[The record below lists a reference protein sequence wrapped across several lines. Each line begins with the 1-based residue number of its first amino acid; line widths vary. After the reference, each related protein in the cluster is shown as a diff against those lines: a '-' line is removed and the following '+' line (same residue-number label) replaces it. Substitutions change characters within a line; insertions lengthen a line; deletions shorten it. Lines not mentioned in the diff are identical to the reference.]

1 MPSLHLAAPATH
13 EQITAGN
20 PDEGGREEESRVVG
34 SPQEPLAFNNE
45 RDIPSRGTPMKHR
58 SAYMLYLVSGII
70 LLVGLSGAFL
80 IYRAAETQSVGASEQ
95 GEGALYQ
102 LNPEYSKRDLR
113 ELELYGGGANV
124 LAYEFRNWFV
134 GLWRG
139 KSLAYIV
146 GGTAI
151 LVSVAVFYAADHL
164 RSHGPE

>member
-1 MPSLHLAAPATH
+1 
-13 EQITAGN
+13 
-20 PDEGGREEESRVVG
+20 
-34 SPQEPLAFNNE
+34 
-45 RDIPSRGTPMKHR
+45 
-58 SAYMLYLVSGII
+58 MLYLVSGII

-95 GEGALYQ
+95 GEEALYQ

-139 KSLAYIV
+139 KPLAYIV
-146 GGTAI
+146 AGTAI
-151 LVSVAVFYAADHL
+151 LVSVVVFYAADHL
-164 RSHGPE
+164 PSHGPE